1 MMIYILNT
9 LFKQLF
15 EINAENPRPPL
26 LFLASSSELR
36 GSQGWWS
43 DLSGF

>member
-15 EINAENPRPPL
+15 EINAENPSPPL
-26 LFLASSSELR
+26 QFLASSSELR
-36 GSQGWWS
+36 GSRGWWS